1 MLELNKGI
9 RHIRGMSAIA
19 ENLRPYQIH
28 LDDPTKTVRYEFD
41 EKKIVH
47 RGFIHA
53 FENRV
58 PYETETTLFLSKILK
73 PGDTFID
80 FGAHIGYFSCLA
92 ALVIGSTGRVISVEP
107 NKENLTYLSNH
118 KKINNFEQ
126 MTIYPHVM
134 WDKIEEK
141 TFFENSDNDGGHAL
155 WDVAK
160 HDFNKKSAIEPK
172 LHKVTTSTG
181 NEMIEKLNIDVSKIK
196 LIKMDVEGAELA
208 ILKGSSKLF
217 TPHKTPC
224 IVLEIN
230 SFGLHELGTT
240 QKEVKEFF
248 TSQGYQCFTMS
259 DTGQFPKLIP
269 NRIDVA
275 SNAVFNL
282 VFSTIEYLENFW
294 DHEVIVQ

>member
-1 MLELNKGI
+1 M
-9 RHIRGMSAIA
+9 MSVTA
-19 ENLRPYQIH
+19 ENLRSYQMH
-28 LDDPTKTVRYEFD
+28 LDDPNKQIHFEFD
-41 EKKIVH
+41 DKKIVH

-58 PYETETTLFLSKILK
+58 PYEVETSLFLARILHA
-73 PGDTFID
+73 GDTFID
-80 FGAHIGYFSCLA
+80 FGAHIGYFSCIA
-92 ALVIGSTGRVISVEP
+92 ALAVGPTGRVISVEP

-118 KKINNFEQ
+118 KKINHFDHI
-126 MTIYPHVM
+126 TIYPHVM

-141 TFFENSDNDGGHAL
+141 TFYENLDNDGGHAL

-160 HDFNKKSAIEPK
+160 HDFNTKSALEPR

-181 NEMIEKLNIDVSKIK
+181 DEMIETLKIDVSKIK

-208 ILKGSSKLF
+208 VMRGSSKLF
-217 TPHKTPC
+217 SPSKTPC

-230 SFGLHELGTT
+230 SFGLNELGTNY
-240 QKEVKEFF
+240 KEIVEFF
-248 TSQGYQCFTMS
+248 SSKGYQCFTMS
-259 DTGQFPKLIP
+259 ETGQFPKFIP
-269 NRIDVA
+269 QKVEVV

-282 VFSTIEYLENFW
+282 VFSNIEYLEKFW